1 MDKFVE
7 MYKLLRLESLFHE
20 DIENIN
26 KLSVMIESAI
36 KKKNKK
42 PPMKQV

>member
-26 KLSVMIESAI
+26 RQII
-36 KKKNKK
+36 GDD
-42 PPMKQV
+42 